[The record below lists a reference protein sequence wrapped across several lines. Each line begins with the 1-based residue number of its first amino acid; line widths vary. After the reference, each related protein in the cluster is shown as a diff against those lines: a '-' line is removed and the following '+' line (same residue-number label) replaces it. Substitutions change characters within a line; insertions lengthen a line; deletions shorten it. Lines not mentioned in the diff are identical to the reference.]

1 MKLGK
6 MIAMV
11 DNMKPNQYTKDMKT
25 KWLSEVEGTV
35 VDEILN
41 LAAGNQIVFNGYDYN
56 NDVEK
61 ELLVPDT
68 HLDIYQ
74 YYLFAKID
82 YQNSE
87 LERYNNDTAMFY
99 AALEDYAKYYRRT
112 HRQKPIRGFHNF

>member
-1 MKLGK
+1 MKLGR
-6 MIAMV
+6 MIALV
-11 DNMKPNQYTKDMKT
+11 DNMKPNQYTAEMKT

-41 LAAGNQIVFNGYDYN
+41 QAAGNQIVFDGYDYN
-56 NDVEK
+56 SDAER
-61 ELLVPDT
+61 EMMVPDT

-87 LERYNNDTAMFY
+87 LERYNNDTAMYY
-99 AALEDYAKYYRRT
+99 AALEDYAKWLPAG
-112 HRQKPIRGFHNF
+112 H